1 MLARGSDGVTRGKFL
16 YHLNV
21 GHEARASEDAF
32 QQIVAEDGIFRNLS
46 FEGGLKT
53 IDFVDPLAAKSTLFE
68 QILVHVRNR
77 QCIGIEPIGA
87 EKAR

>member
-53 IDFVDPLAAKSTLFE
+53 IDFVDPLAAKVPSS
-68 QILVHVRNR
+68 NR
-77 QCIGIEPIGA
+77 SWYTSETA
-87 EKAR
+87 SA